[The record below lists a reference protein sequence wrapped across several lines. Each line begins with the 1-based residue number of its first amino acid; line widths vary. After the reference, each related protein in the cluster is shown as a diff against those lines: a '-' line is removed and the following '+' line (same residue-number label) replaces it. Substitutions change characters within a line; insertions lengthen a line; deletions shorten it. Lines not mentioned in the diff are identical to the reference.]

1 MRGAEKKSDEKRER
15 KENEWLQMKLSPN
28 MERKM
33 GCGEMRGQLN
43 KLCKGLIVNAKS
55 IRAW

>member
-1 MRGAEKKSDEKRER
+1 MRGAEKRSDEKRER

-33 GCGEMRGQLN
+33 GCGGMRGQLN
-43 KLCKGLIVNAKS
+43 KLRKGLIVNAKS